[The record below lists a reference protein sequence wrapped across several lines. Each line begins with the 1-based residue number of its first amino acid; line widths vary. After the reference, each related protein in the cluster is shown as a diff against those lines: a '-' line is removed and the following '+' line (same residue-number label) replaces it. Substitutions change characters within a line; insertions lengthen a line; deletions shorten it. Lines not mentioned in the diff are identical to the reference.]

1 MTVLT
6 IPISDE
12 SAEHLREVSSRLG
25 VSPEDLA
32 RAGIDDLLRRSDN
45 KVRAAMEYV
54 LSKNE
59 ELYRRL
65 A

>member
-1 MTVLT
+1 MKVLT

-12 SAEHLREVSSRLG
+12 SAVHLREVSSRLG
-25 VSPEDLA
+25 VSQEDLA
-32 RAGIDDLLRRSDN
+32 RAGINDLLRRSDN
-45 KVRAAMEYV
+45 NVRAAMEYV
-54 LSKNE
+54 LNKNE